1 MISLTAWKG
10 KRTEDDGNWKA
21 RGGPAGLQHPAAK
34 SSDKS
39 RGNLAGSRGKCGLTT
54 QHGTGG
60 QKVLCDSKK
69 NPRDSH
75 AGDIGMLPSS
85 NGTLV
90 PEAIVQTTGGL
101 GGQQHQPGSWCRLTW
116 RQQATILVKVAENG
130 KTRPKKI

>member
-1 MISLTAWKG
+1 MVSLTAWKG

-69 NPRDSH
+69 NPGTATLEILGCCPPVMELWSQRPSFRPQEGWEDSSTSRAPGADSH
-75 AGDIGMLPSS
+75 GDSKP
-85 NGTLV
+85 
-90 PEAIVQTTGGL
+90 QF
-101 GGQQHQPGSWCRLTW
+101 
-116 RQQATILVKVAENG
+116 
-130 KTRPKKI
+130 